1 MIPTKRLVTHQA
13 AIHKTPIASQSLTTV
28 VFTPQTLF
36 VFIGTATAM
45 GNSPVYAVG
54 GPKLFGYAT
63 GLYGYNDGAL
73 QEGVLAPLQTTG
85 SW

>member
-1 MIPTKRLVTHQA
+1 
-13 AIHKTPIASQSLTTV
+13 
-28 VFTPQTLF
+28 
-36 VFIGTATAM
+36 M

-63 GLYGYNDGAL
+63 GRYGYNDGAL

-85 SW
+85 SWYDDGWCKNHCHNSMRT